1 MARERTINHN
11 SITQTNS
18 KENQMKL
25 VTNSDTAGNPTVAI
39 RWCLVPEE
47 IAYLKDNKISNPH
60 IFLVIVNNKKQ
71 VDRQLIPISDLMTYV
86 SFRRAGDNTVFATIV
101 WDNDSLK
108 DLRKYYMGKYKYG
121 YKNSFY
127 DKDLDTITDTNGYG
141 LDAITVNVS
150 ADFFAPEPAEWEKKW
165 VNLWFETEP
174 KDQCRFRKRR
184 ILAYTIQPPLVLL
197 CVIWL
202 VFFRTLSVL
211 FFVVI
216 RTRTK
221 VNFAPIIHPFKNDNE
236 DVWHESLNAGRNIY
250 LRKKDNTEREDY
262 TIAGVLFHP
271 ITIIVLSAILL
282 IIDLAGTEIF
292 LGWWSYLLG
301 ALVVG
306 VSVIVL
312 VLIISVLGEVV
323 KWLAGNIKSWRK
335 KTSVSK
341 QKSKLSRRQKK
352 LARQAEANR
361 LAEAA
366 KQLALQAELEKLK
379 KEFALISCN
388 GGPLVPKL
396 AALPKEKRTIHLR
409 FLDLKA
415 RVCKPF
421 AG

>member
-86 SFRRAGDNTVFATIV
+86 SFRRAGDNMVFATIV
-101 WDNDSLK
+101 WDINSLK
-108 DLRKYYMGKYKYG
+108 DLRKYYIGKDKYG

-127 DKDLDTITDTNGYG
+127 DKDLDTITDTYGYG

-165 VNLWFETEP
+165 VNLWFETKP
-174 KDQCRFRKRR
+174 KDQCQFRKRR
-184 ILAYTIQPPLVLL
+184 ILAYTIQPFLVLL
-197 CVIWL
+197 YIIWL
-202 VFFRTLSVL
+202 TLFRALSAL
-211 FFVVI
+211 FLVVI

-271 ITIIVLSAILL
+271 ITVIVLSAILL
-282 IIDLAGTEIF
+282 MIDLAGTKIF
-292 LGWWSYLLG
+292 LGWWSYLVG
-301 ALVVG
+301 SLVVG
-306 VSVIVL
+306 VSIIVV
-312 VLIISVLGEVV
+312 VLIIFGLGDVV

-335 KTSVSK
+335 KTSK
-341 QKSKLSRRQKK
+341 DRRLEKARRQKAKYAQEAKAKK
-352 LARQAEANR
+352 LAEEAKERAIQTNLDR
-361 LAEAA
+361 LN
-366 KQLALQAELEKLK
+366 
-379 KEFALISCN
+379 KEFALISCDS
-388 GGPLVPKL
+388 GPLVPKL